1 MQHGRKAYIQ
11 FQTSRSAIYGKYVQS
26 RIAYIQRLLCH
37 STLANESN
45 TDRLLMFG
53 IENFGAFLIASIALN
68 LVPGPDTFY
77 ILGRSL
83 AQGCGAGIASSL
95 GISAGAIVHT
105 FAAAIGLSALLTASA
120 AAFLVIKLLGAA
132 YLVYL
137 GLSMIFKKT
146 TQIPGDNQL
155 GSAGIGSAFRQGLI
169 TNTLNPKVALFFL
182 AFLPQFI
189 ARDADSHLLG
199 FVLLGLTF
207 VVTSTVWGIVLAWSS
222 AALSGG
228 LRRNPLYLVYLNK
241 VTGTLLV
248 GLGVRLATS
257 TNE

>member
-1 MQHGRKAYIQ
+1 MAIGDALMPECKVGFGRKADIQ
-11 FQTSRSAIYGKYVQS
+11 VQTSRSICS
-26 RIAYIQRLLCH
+26 SLL
-37 STLANESN
+37 TNESN
-45 TDRLLMFG
+45 IDRRLMIG

-83 AQGCGAGIASSL
+83 AQGRGVGVASSL
-95 GISAGAIVHT
+95 GISAGALVHT

-120 AAFLVIKLLGAA
+120 TAFLAIKLLGAA

-137 GLSMIFKKT
+137 GLSMIFKKA
-146 TQIPGDNQL
+146 TQIPGDNKL
-155 GSAGIGSAFRQGLI
+155 SNDGVGPAFRQGLI

-189 ARDADSHLLG
+189 AQDADSHLLG
-199 FVLLGLTF
+199 FVSLGLTF

-228 LRRNPLYLVYLNK
+228 LRRNPRYLVYLNK